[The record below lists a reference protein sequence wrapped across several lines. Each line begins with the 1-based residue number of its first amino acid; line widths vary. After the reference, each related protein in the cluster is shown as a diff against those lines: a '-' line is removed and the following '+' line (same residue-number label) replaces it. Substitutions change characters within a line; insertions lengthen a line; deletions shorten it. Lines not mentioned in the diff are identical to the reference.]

1 MKQALTNLLQDL
13 RYALRQL
20 RKSPGFTLTAV
31 ITLALGIG
39 ANTAIFTLVHGILLR
54 RLPVADPSRLYRI
67 GDTDNCCVN
76 GGFVSESGD
85 FDIFSYDL
93 FLQLKKSAPEFEQL
107 SAVQA
112 GNWQWSVRRGNTLS
126 KELHGEFVTGNFFSM
141 FGVAPYMGRVF
152 TESDDTPSASP
163 TVVLSYRTWQNEFAA
178 DPWIVGSTISIQ
190 TKPFTV
196 IGIAPAGFF
205 GDRVTDIPADMWMPV
220 NMEPYSRGNSSIFT
234 HQDSN
239 WLYAIGRVRPGTD
252 IGALQAKL
260 SQALRSWLSTRPVY
274 TDNGGSTVIPKQHVV
289 IVPAGGGIQNL
300 QQEAGLG
307 LKMLMV
313 LSSFVLLIA
322 CANIANLL
330 LARGTARRADI
341 AIRMAMGAGRARVIR
356 QIVTESVVLGCI
368 GGIAGLAVAYA
379 STHIILSAAFPE
391 ARNMPIDASPSWLVL
406 GFAFM
411 VSLITGILFGLA
423 PAWLSSH
430 AQPAEVLRGS
440 NRSVRDRA
448 SLPQMALVVIQ
459 AAMSLVLIAGAILL
473 TRSLTNLEHQDF
485 GIATNNRYVLH
496 FDPSGAGYTAERAP
510 GLYRQLDERFGSLPG
525 VTNIG
530 MALYSPLEGD
540 NWGECVIPQGH
551 PAPGP
556 NDRCG
561 STWDR
566 VSPGF
571 LASMGVPV
579 VRGRDLS
586 ARDTSTSPFVAV
598 VNETFVKKFFP
609 KQDPVGQHFGID
621 FPQYSGTFEIVGVYR
636 DFKMNNPRD
645 PVRPV
650 FLRPLAQVYTGYKEA
665 PLITGET
672 QSMLINSM
680 VINFRSPQPNAEELI
695 RRTLASVDP
704 NLTIMDLRSLDAQ
717 VAGNF
722 NQDRL
727 IAQLTSLFGILA
739 LIIASVGLYGV
750 MSYFVARRTGEIGIR
765 MALGAT
771 RNSVITMVFR
781 SALFQVVL
789 GFALGIPAALFAGH
803 LMASQLYGVSAYD
816 PLSLTEATGVL
827 ALCAIIAVF
836 VPARR
841 AASIEPMRA
850 LRIE

>member
-330 LARGTARRADI
+330 LARGTARRADV